1 MAVVGLDRILYNVS
15 ECVGVVEVC
24 AVVISPDINCP
35 IGFPFI
41 VVIKT
46 RPDTAGIIH
55 VGESGSKS
63 KFMTRVIICQW
74 LPWIMATFQ
83 QF

>member
-46 RPDTAGIIH
+46 SPDTAGIIH

-63 KFMTRVIICQW
+63 NFMARVIICQW
-74 LPWIMATFQ
+74 LPWIMAIFR